1 MRCTIIVPRNLVK
14 VPPRIQPLVEDGLV
28 DEVIGRLMSGKEAD
42 VYVVRSAGEVR
53 CAKVYKDAATRSFKQ
68 AVQYQEGRK
77 VRNTRS
83 ARAMERGSKFGKQ
96 RQEQT
101 WHTAEVDA
109 LGLLANT
116 EVRVPEIH
124 GLFDGVLLM
133 ELITDADGY
142 VAPRLADI
150 SMASEE
156 AIENHVIIIDFVKK
170 MLCISMVHGDLSEF
184 NVLVDANGPVI
195 IDLPQAVDASAN
207 NHAQEMLVRDVRNI
221 NNYCGQFAPQLL
233 HNRSAHEMWAL
244 YEKGELYEDTPLIG
258 IHPEDTHQADV
269 GAVVS
274 EIKSVLAEEAKRQQ
288 RLNESEH

>member
-1 MRCTIIVPRNLVK
+1 MK

-28 DEVIGRLMSGKEAD
+28 DEVISRLMSGKEAD
-42 VYVVRSAGEVR
+42 VYVVRSAGEIR
-53 CAKVYKDAATRSFKQ
+53 CAKVYKDVTTRSFKQ

-77 VRNTRS
+77 VRNTRRG
-83 ARAMERGSKFGKQ
+83 RAMERGSKFGKQ
-96 RQEQT
+96 QKEQT

-109 LGLLANT
+109 LALLANT
-116 EVRVPEIH
+116 DVRVPKTY

-133 ELITDADGY
+133 ELITGADGR

-150 SMASEE
+150 SMTLEE
-156 AIENHVIIIDFVKK
+156 AIKDHVTVIDFIKK
-170 MLCISMVHGDLSEF
+170 MLCIGMVHGDLSEF

-221 NNYCGQFAPQLL
+221 NKYYGRFAPEILN
-233 HNRSAHEMWAL
+233 NRSAHEMWAL
-244 YEKGELYEDTPLIG
+244 YEKGELYEDTPLTG

-274 EIKSVLAEEAKRQQ
+274 EIKAVLAEEAKRQE
-288 RLNESEH
+288 RLSESEN

>member
-1 MRCTIIVPRNLVK
+1 MK

-28 DEVIGRLMSGKEAD
+28 DEVISRLMSGKEAD
-42 VYVVRSAGEVR
+42 VYVVRSAGEIR
-53 CAKVYKDAATRSFKQ
+53 CAKVYKDVKTRSFKQ

-77 VRNTRS
+77 VRNTRRG
-83 ARAMERGSKFGKQ
+83 RAMERGSKFGKQ
-96 RQEQT
+96 QKEQT

-109 LGLLANT
+109 LALLADT
-116 EVRVPEIH
+116 EVRVPEAH

-133 ELITDADGY
+133 ELITGADGR

-156 AIENHVIIIDFVKK
+156 AIKDHVTVIDFIKK
-170 MLCISMVHGDLSEF
+170 MLCIGMVHGDLSEF

-221 NNYCGQFAPQLL
+221 NNYYGRFAPELFN
-233 HNRSAHEMWAL
+233 NRSAHEMWAL
-244 YEKGELYEDTPLIG
+244 YEKGELYEDTPLTG

-274 EIKSVLAEEAKRQQ
+274 EIKAVLADEAKRQQ
-288 RLNESEH
+288 RLSESEN

>member
-1 MRCTIIVPRNLVK
+1 
-14 VPPRIQPLVEDGLV
+14 
-28 DEVIGRLMSGKEAD
+28 MSGKEAD
-42 VYVVRSAGEVR
+42 VYVVRSAGEIR
-53 CAKVYKDAATRSFKQ
+53 CAKVYKDVATRSFKQ

-77 VRNTRS
+77 VRNTRRG
-83 ARAMERGSKFGKQ
+83 RAMERGSKFGKQ
-96 RQEQT
+96 QKEQT

-109 LGLLANT
+109 LALLANT
-116 EVRVPEIH
+116 DVRVPETH

-133 ELITDADGY
+133 ELITGADGG

-156 AIENHVIIIDFVKK
+156 AIKDHVTVIDFIKK
-170 MLCISMVHGDLSEF
+170 MLCIGMVHGDLSEF

-221 NNYCGQFAPQLL
+221 NNYYGRFAPELL
-233 HNRSAHEMWAL
+233 NNRSAHEMWAL
-244 YEKGELYEDTPLIG
+244 YEKGELYEDTPLTG

-274 EIKSVLAEEAKRQQ
+274 EIKAVLAEEAKRQE
-288 RLNESEH
+288 RLSESEN

>member
-1 MRCTIIVPRNLVK
+1 MK

-28 DEVIGRLMSGKEAD
+28 DEVISRLMSGKEAD
-42 VYVVRSAGEVR
+42 VYVVRSAGEIR
-53 CAKVYKDAATRSFKQ
+53 CAKVYKDVTTRSFKQ

-77 VRNTRS
+77 VRNTRRG
-83 ARAMERGSKFGKQ
+83 RAMERGSKFGKQ
-96 RQEQT
+96 QKEQT

-109 LGLLANT
+109 LALLANT
-116 EVRVPEIH
+116 DVRVPKTH

-133 ELITDADGY
+133 ELITGADGR

-150 SMASEE
+150 SMTLEE
-156 AIENHVIIIDFVKK
+156 AIKDHVTVIDFIKK
-170 MLCISMVHGDLSEF
+170 MLCIGMVHGDLSEF

-221 NNYCGQFAPQLL
+221 NNYYGRFAPEILN
-233 HNRSAHEMWAL
+233 NRSAHEMWAL
-244 YEKGELYEDTPLIG
+244 YEKGELYEDTPLTG

-274 EIKSVLAEEAKRQQ
+274 EIKSVLAEEAKRQE
-288 RLNESEH
+288 RLSESEN

>member
-1 MRCTIIVPRNLVK
+1 
-14 VPPRIQPLVEDGLV
+14 
-28 DEVIGRLMSGKEAD
+28 MSGKEAD
-42 VYVVRSAGEVR
+42 VYVVRSAGEIR
-53 CAKVYKDAATRSFKQ
+53 CAKVYKDVKTRSFKQ

-77 VRNTRS
+77 VRNTRG

-96 RQEQT
+96 QKEQT

-116 EVRVPEIH
+116 DVRVPKTH

-133 ELITDADGY
+133 ELITGADGR

-150 SMASEE
+150 SMAFEE
-156 AIENHVIIIDFVKK
+156 AIKGHVTMIDFIKK
-170 MLCISMVHGDLSEF
+170 MLCIGMVHGDLSEF
-184 NVLVDANGPVI
+184 NVLDGANGPVI

-221 NNYCGQFAPQLL
+221 NNYYGRFAPELL
-233 HNRSAHEMWAL
+233 NNRSAHEMWAL
-244 YEKGELYEDTPLIG
+244 YEKGELYEDTPLTG
-258 IHPEDTHQADV
+258 IHPENTHQADV

-288 RLNESEH
+288 RLSESEN

>member
-1 MRCTIIVPRNLVK
+1 MK

-28 DEVIGRLMSGKEAD
+28 DEVISRLMSGKEAD
-42 VYVVRSAGEVR
+42 VYVVRSAGEIR
-53 CAKVYKDAATRSFKQ
+53 CAKVYKDVTTRSFKQ

-77 VRNTRS
+77 VRNTRRG
-83 ARAMERGSKFGKQ
+83 RAMERGSKFGKQ
-96 RQEQT
+96 QKEQT

-109 LGLLANT
+109 LALLVNT
-116 EVRVPEIH
+116 EVRVPKAH

-133 ELITDADGY
+133 ELITGADGR

-156 AIENHVIIIDFVKK
+156 AIKDHVTMIDFIKK
-170 MLCISMVHGDLSEF
+170 MLCIGMVHGDLSEF

-221 NNYCGQFAPQLL
+221 SNYYGRFAPELL
-233 HNRSAHEMWAL
+233 NNRSAHEMWAL
-244 YEKGELYEDTPLIG
+244 YEKGELYEDTPLTG
-258 IHPEDTHQADV
+258 ISPEDTHQADV

-288 RLNESEH
+288 RLSESEN

>member
-1 MRCTIIVPRNLVK
+1 MK

-28 DEVIGRLMSGKEAD
+28 DEVISRLMSGKEAD
-42 VYVVRSAGEVR
+42 VYVVRSAGEIR
-53 CAKVYKDAATRSFKQ
+53 CAKVYKDVTTRSFKQ

-77 VRNTRS
+77 VRNTRRG
-83 ARAMERGSKFGKQ
+83 RAMERGSKFGKQ
-96 RQEQT
+96 QKEQT

-109 LGLLANT
+109 LALLADT
-116 EVRVPEIH
+116 EVRVPEAH

-133 ELITDADGY
+133 ELITGADGR

-156 AIENHVIIIDFVKK
+156 AIKDHVTVIDFIKK
-170 MLCISMVHGDLSEF
+170 MLCIGMVHGDLSEF

-221 NNYCGQFAPQLL
+221 NNYYGRFAPELFN
-233 HNRSAHEMWAL
+233 NRSAHEMWAL
-244 YEKGELYEDTPLIG
+244 YEKGELYEDTPLTG

-274 EIKSVLAEEAKRQQ
+274 EIKAVLAEEAKRQE
-288 RLNESEH
+288 RLSESEN

>member
-1 MRCTIIVPRNLVK
+1 MK

-28 DEVIGRLMSGKEAD
+28 DEVISRLMSGKEAD
-42 VYVVRSAGEVR
+42 VYVVRSAGEIR
-53 CAKVYKDAATRSFKQ
+53 CAKVYKDVTTRSFKQ

-77 VRNTRS
+77 VRNTRRG
-83 ARAMERGSKFGKQ
+83 RAMERGSKFGKQ
-96 RQEQT
+96 QKEQT

-109 LGLLANT
+109 LALLADT
-116 EVRVPEIH
+116 EVRVPEAH

-133 ELITDADGY
+133 ELITGADGR

-156 AIENHVIIIDFVKK
+156 AIKDHVTVIDFIKK
-170 MLCISMVHGDLSEF
+170 MLCIGMVHGDLSEF

-221 NNYCGQFAPQLL
+221 NNYYGRFAPEILN
-233 HNRSAHEMWAL
+233 NRSAHEMWAL
-244 YEKGELYEDTPLIG
+244 YEKGELYEDSPLTG
-258 IHPEDTHQADV
+258 LHPEDTHQADV

-274 EIKSVLAEEAKRQQ
+274 EIKAVLADEAKRQE
-288 RLNESEH
+288 RLSESEN

>member
-1 MRCTIIVPRNLVK
+1 MK

-28 DEVIGRLMSGKEAD
+28 DEVISRLMSGKEAD
-42 VYVVRSAGEVR
+42 VYVVRSAGEIR
-53 CAKVYKDAATRSFKQ
+53 CAKVYKDVKTRSFKQ

-77 VRNTRS
+77 VRNTR
-83 ARAMERGSKFGKQ
+83 RGPAMERGSKFGKQ
-96 RQEQT
+96 QKEQT

-109 LGLLANT
+109 LALLANT
-116 EVRVPEIH
+116 EVRVPEAH

-133 ELITDADGY
+133 ELITGADGR

-156 AIENHVIIIDFVKK
+156 AIKDHVTVIDFIKK
-170 MLCISMVHGDLSEF
+170 MLCIGMVHGDLSEF

-221 NNYCGQFAPQLL
+221 NNYYGRFAPELFN
-233 HNRSAHEMWAL
+233 NRSAHEMWAL
-244 YEKGELYEDTPLIG
+244 YEKGELYEDTPLTG

-274 EIKSVLAEEAKRQQ
+274 EIKAVLAEEAKRQE
-288 RLNESEH
+288 RLSESEN

>member
-1 MRCTIIVPRNLVK
+1 MK

-28 DEVIGRLMSGKEAD
+28 DEVISRLMSGKEAD
-42 VYVVRSAGEVR
+42 VYVVRSADEIR
-53 CAKVYKDAATRSFKQ
+53 CAKVYKDVTTRSFKQ

-77 VRNTRS
+77 VRNTRRG
-83 ARAMERGSKFGKQ
+83 RAMERGSKFGKQ
-96 RQEQT
+96 QKEQT

-109 LGLLANT
+109 LALLANT
-116 EVRVPEIH
+116 DVRVPKTY

-133 ELITDADGY
+133 ELITGADGR

-150 SMASEE
+150 SMTLEE
-156 AIENHVIIIDFVKK
+156 AIKDHVTVIDFIKK
-170 MLCISMVHGDLSEF
+170 MLCIGMVHGDLSEF

-221 NNYCGQFAPQLL
+221 NNYYGRFAPEILN
-233 HNRSAHEMWAL
+233 NRSAHEMWAL
-244 YEKGELYEDTPLIG
+244 YEKGELYEDTPLTG

-274 EIKSVLAEEAKRQQ
+274 EIKAVLAEEAKRQE
-288 RLNESEH
+288 RLSESEN

>member
-1 MRCTIIVPRNLVK
+1 
-14 VPPRIQPLVEDGLV
+14 
-28 DEVIGRLMSGKEAD
+28 MSGKEAD
-42 VYVVRSAGEVR
+42 VYVVRSAGEIR
-53 CAKVYKDAATRSFKQ
+53 CAKVYKDVTTRSFKQ

-77 VRNTRS
+77 VRNTRRG
-83 ARAMERGSKFGKQ
+83 RAMERGSKFGKQ
-96 RQEQT
+96 QKEQT

-109 LGLLANT
+109 LALLANT
-116 EVRVPEIH
+116 EVRVPEAH

-133 ELITDADGY
+133 ELITGADGG

-156 AIENHVIIIDFVKK
+156 AIKDHVTVIDFIKK
-170 MLCISMVHGDLSEF
+170 MLCIGMVHGDLSEF

-221 NNYCGQFAPQLL
+221 NNYYGRFAPEILN
-233 HNRSAHEMWAL
+233 NRSAHEMWAL
-244 YEKGELYEDTPLIG
+244 YEKGELYEDTLLTG

-274 EIKSVLAEEAKRQQ
+274 EIKAVLADEAKRQE
-288 RLNESEH
+288 RLSESEN

>member
-1 MRCTIIVPRNLVK
+1 MK

-28 DEVIGRLMSGKEAD
+28 DEVISRLMSGKEAD
-42 VYVVRSAGEVR
+42 VYVVRSAGEIR
-53 CAKVYKDAATRSFKQ
+53 CAKVYKDVTTRSFKQ

-77 VRNTRS
+77 VRNTRRG
-83 ARAMERGSKFGKQ
+83 RAMERGSKFGKQ
-96 RQEQT
+96 QKEQT

-109 LGLLANT
+109 LALLANT
-116 EVRVPEIH
+116 DVRVPKTH

-133 ELITDADGY
+133 ELITGADGR

-150 SMASEE
+150 SMTLEE
-156 AIENHVIIIDFVKK
+156 AIKDHVTVIDFIKK
-170 MLCISMVHGDLSEF
+170 MLCIGMVHGDLSEF
-184 NVLVDANGPVI
+184 NVLVGANGPVI

-221 NNYCGQFAPQLL
+221 NKYYGRFAPEILN
-233 HNRSAHEMWAL
+233 NRSAHEMWAL
-244 YEKGELYEDTPLIG
+244 YEKGELYEDTPLTG

-274 EIKSVLAEEAKRQQ
+274 EIKAVLAEEAKRQE
-288 RLNESEH
+288 RLSESEN

>member
-1 MRCTIIVPRNLVK
+1 MK

-28 DEVIGRLMSGKEAD
+28 DEVISRLMSGKEAD
-42 VYVVRSAGEVR
+42 VYVVRSAGEIR
-53 CAKVYKDAATRSFKQ
+53 CAKVYKDVTTRSFKQ

-77 VRNTRS
+77 VRNTRRG
-83 ARAMERGSKFGKQ
+83 RAMERGSKFGKQ
-96 RQEQT
+96 QKEQT

-109 LGLLANT
+109 LALLANT
-116 EVRVPEIH
+116 DVRVPKTH

-133 ELITDADGY
+133 ELITGADGR

-150 SMASEE
+150 SMTLEE
-156 AIENHVIIIDFVKK
+156 AIKDHVTVIDFIKK
-170 MLCISMVHGDLSEF
+170 MLCIGMVHGDLSEF

-221 NNYCGQFAPQLL
+221 NKYYGRFAPEILN
-233 HNRSAHEMWAL
+233 NRSAHEMWAL
-244 YEKGELYEDTPLIG
+244 YEKGELYEDTPLTG

-274 EIKSVLAEEAKRQQ
+274 EIKAVLAEEAKRQE
-288 RLNESEH
+288 RLSESEN

>member
-1 MRCTIIVPRNLVK
+1 MK

-28 DEVIGRLMSGKEAD
+28 DEVISRLMSGKEAD
-42 VYVVRSAGEVR
+42 VYVVRSAGEIR
-53 CAKVYKDAATRSFKQ
+53 CAKVYKDVTTRSFKQ

-77 VRNTRS
+77 VRNTRRG
-83 ARAMERGSKFGKQ
+83 RAMERGSKFGKQ
-96 RQEQT
+96 QKEQT

-109 LGLLANT
+109 LALLANT
-116 EVRVPEIH
+116 EVRVPEAH

-133 ELITDADGY
+133 ELITGADGG

-156 AIENHVIIIDFVKK
+156 AIKDHVTVIDFIKK
-170 MLCISMVHGDLSEF
+170 MLCIGMVHGDLSEF

-221 NNYCGQFAPQLL
+221 NNYYGRFAPEILN
-233 HNRSAHEMWAL
+233 NRSAHEMWAL
-244 YEKGELYEDTPLIG
+244 YEKGELYEDTLLTG

-274 EIKSVLAEEAKRQQ
+274 EIKAVLADEAKRQE
-288 RLNESEH
+288 RLSESEN

>member
-1 MRCTIIVPRNLVK
+1 MK

-28 DEVIGRLMSGKEAD
+28 DEVISRLMSGKEAD
-42 VYVVRSAGEVR
+42 VYVVRSAGEIR
-53 CAKVYKDAATRSFKQ
+53 CAKVYKDVKTRSFKQ

-77 VRNTRS
+77 VRNTRRG
-83 ARAMERGSKFGKQ
+83 RAMERGSKFGKQ
-96 RQEQT
+96 QKEQT

-109 LGLLANT
+109 LALLADT
-116 EVRVPEIH
+116 EVRVPEAH

-133 ELITDADGY
+133 ELITGADGR

-156 AIENHVIIIDFVKK
+156 AIKDHVTVIDFIKK
-170 MLCISMVHGDLSEF
+170 MLCIGMVHGDLSEF

-221 NNYCGQFAPQLL
+221 NNYYGRFAPELFN
-233 HNRSAHEMWAL
+233 NRSAHEMWAL
-244 YEKGELYEDTPLIG
+244 YEKGELYEDTPLTG

-274 EIKSVLAEEAKRQQ
+274 EIKAVLADEAKRQE
-288 RLNESEH
+288 RLSESEN